1 MTDWLTKPVCS
12 LERRV
17 HKHKGRPH
25 LFTSIQSCPCMF
37 KTDMEEKKIIKEDS
51 VLLLDKKFSSRRENT
66 FFSSPP
72 QNFFATFLVKLKQH
86 FLILLWTEYIT
97 QQTKDQRFLLS
108 SFSDFLWTKFRLIV
122 YPKSTWTNRLNNGEK
137 IMDEMALMPNLTRS
151 KAPENNCVERF
162 STKLRH
168 RQIVMQSQ

>member
-1 MTDWLTKPVCS
+1 
-12 LERRV
+12 
-17 HKHKGRPH
+17 
-25 LFTSIQSCPCMF
+25 MF

-97 QQTKDQRFLLS
+97 QQTKDQKV
-108 SFSDFLWTKFRLIV
+108 FSIFILWF
-122 YPKSTWTNRLNNGEK
+122 SLN
-137 IMDEMALMPNLTRS
+137 
-151 KAPENNCVERF
+151 
-162 STKLRH
+162 
-168 RQIVMQSQ
+168 QI